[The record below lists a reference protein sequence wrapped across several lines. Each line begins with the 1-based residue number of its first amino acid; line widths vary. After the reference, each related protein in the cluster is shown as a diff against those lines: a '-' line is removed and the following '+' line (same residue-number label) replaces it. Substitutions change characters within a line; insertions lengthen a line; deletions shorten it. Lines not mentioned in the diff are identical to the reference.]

1 MVSSRSQGVVSS
13 QSTAGKPVRGLV
25 SNSKKTEFMKNLTY
39 TIENKS
45 KMLKEEYRENMFK
58 VVKKEGKI
66 HVFIDPI
73 VNDIIMMTVYM
84 SH

>member
-1 MVSSRSQGVVSS
+1 
-13 QSTAGKPVRGLV
+13 
-25 SNSKKTEFMKNLTY
+25 MKNLTY